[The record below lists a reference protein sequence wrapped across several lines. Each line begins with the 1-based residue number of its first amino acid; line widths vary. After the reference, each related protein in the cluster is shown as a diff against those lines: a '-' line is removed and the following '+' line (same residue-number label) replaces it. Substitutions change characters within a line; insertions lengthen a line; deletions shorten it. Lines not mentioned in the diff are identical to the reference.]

1 MSIDC
6 GSRLTAHAIHTFP
19 VGAAIPIFLVSYSH
33 RSFPYYPK
41 QLEWMSSVKAED
53 GSNREKI
60 MEEEIHEPSYLG
72 VVKNLKF

>member
-1 MSIDC
+1 
-6 GSRLTAHAIHTFP
+6 
-19 VGAAIPIFLVSYSH
+19 
-33 RSFPYYPK
+33 
-41 QLEWMSSVKAED
+41 MSSVKAED